1 MSGSSEPAEVLRDAH
16 YASRRLGVP
25 FRRIYELVAA
35 GDLACYKLGRRT
47 MRFSDRQ
54 IDEYLRTRESEV
66 AS

>member
-1 MSGSSEPAEVLRDAH
+1 MPGSTEPAEVLHDAH

-25 FRRIYELVAA
+25 FRRIYELVAV
-35 GDLACYKLGRRT
+35 GELACFKLGHRT

-54 IDEYLRTRESEV
+54 IDDYLARHEVEV